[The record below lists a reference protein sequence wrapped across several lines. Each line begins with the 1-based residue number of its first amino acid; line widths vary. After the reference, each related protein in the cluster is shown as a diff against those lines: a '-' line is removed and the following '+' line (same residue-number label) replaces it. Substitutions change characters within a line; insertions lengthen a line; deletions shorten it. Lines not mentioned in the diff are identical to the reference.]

1 MGNWHVNGA
10 ELFTANGKMNVEDK
24 FAASR
29 LEPKV
34 VTVRLQAE
42 SRQCLIYEYLKLRIN
57 QFYIDTNST
66 EQKPEGVGRWCR
78 ARKEASGNVDGDA
91 VDGGSNSGAGSGW
104 RSAKTEFMT
113 VTD

>member
-57 QFYIDTNST
+57 Q
-66 EQKPEGVGRWCR
+66 GVGRWCR

-113 VTD
+113 

>member
-66 EQKPEGVGRWCR
+66 EQKPEVGLTLLECYFLDLFAIVSVLHRYSR
-78 ARKEASGNVDGDA
+78 DETSQ
-91 VDGGSNSGAGSGW
+91 
-104 RSAKTEFMT
+104 E
-113 VTD
+113 

>member
-29 LEPKV
+29 LESKV
-34 VTVRLQAE
+34 VTIRLQAE

-57 QFYIDTNST
+57 QYEFDRA
-66 EQKPEGVGRWCR
+66 KVRRRWRR